1 MLKMTQLSH
10 YFISQYIKKEHLIT
24 ADFTCGSGEDSAYFA
39 SFPNVDKVYSFDVQQ
54 AAIELARKQY
64 PNPKIQYICDGH
76 EHMDQYLQCFDIG
89 IFNFGYFPAGNHQ
102 ITTMLET
109 SQKAV
114 DLALKLLNKKGLL
127 LLVLYPGHN
136 EGQKEVHFFETYC
149 EQLNPTHFVMMKI
162 QMLQKPTS
170 PYIIA
175 IEKTRKWKE

>member
-39 SFPNVDKVYSFDVQQ
+39 SFPNVDKVYSFDVQP

-89 IFNFGYFPAGNHQ
+89 IHLLAELLQVGYATIEIINRVPN
-102 ITTMLET
+102 
-109 SQKAV
+109 
-114 DLALKLLNKKGLL
+114 
-127 LLVLYPGHN
+127 LVMASR
-136 EGQKEVHFFETYC
+136 
-149 EQLNPTHFVMMKI
+149 EQAHD
-162 QMLQKPTS
+162 Q
-170 PYIIA
+170 Y
-175 IEKTRKWKE
+175 E